1 MRILSL
7 STCPLDPSLG
17 SGKTRLR
24 WSEGLRALGHTVEM
38 IEPKDF
44 ETWHGHRRGLRFRQA
59 WGACGLVKTKLKSGK
74 YDLIEFFGGEFGLAT
89 WQLSKLPTRPLIVAH
104 TDGLEMLASQ
114 RERDYDP
121 PITVKGHLRS
131 TLLGP
136 THNWLSRAAFDHA
149 DAFVSGCELER
160 DFVLRRKLY
169 PSERT
174 AVIEPGLDK
183 EYLSV
188 PLTTSRED
196 RVAFMGSWIARKGIA
211 ILIKVMT
218 RVLTADP
225 KLHLDLYGSGA
236 SPDVVLSSFP
246 MALQNRITVYPRLT
260 SQPIADGLSKAKVFF
275 FPTQYEGF
283 GMALSEAMAC
293 GCAPVTTPTGFGAT
307 LRDGEEALICDFTD
321 TDAMERAV
329 LSLLHNDELRE
340 RIARNAWERVR
351 GLTWEAN
358 ISKLE
363 AIYTQWSAEHRVSQA
378 GRGVSAGSNANAQRG
393 CPG

>member
-24 WSEGLRALGHTVEM
+24 WSEGLRSLGHRVEM

-44 ETWHGHRRGLRFRQA
+44 ETWHGQRRGLRFRQA
-59 WGACGLVKTKLKSGK
+59 WGAWGFVKDKLKSGE

-89 WQLSKLPTRPLIVAH
+89 WQLSKMPHRPLIVAH

-114 RERDYDP
+114 REREYNP
-121 PITVKGHLRS
+121 PISVKGHLRS
-131 TLLGP
+131 TLFGS
-136 THNWLSRAAFDHA
+136 THHRLSRAAFDHA
-149 DAFVSGCELER
+149 DAFVAGCEIDRE
-160 DFVLRRKLY
+160 FVLRQGLY
-169 PSERT
+169 PFERT
-174 AVIEPGLDK
+174 AVVEPGLDK
-183 EYLSV
+183 EYLAV
-188 PLTTSRED
+188 PLTGSRED
-196 RVAFMGSWIARKGIA
+196 RIAFMGSWIPRKGIA
-211 ILIKVMT
+211 ILSEVMT
-218 RVLTADP
+218 RVLTAEP
-225 KLHLDLYGSGA
+225 MVYLDLYGSGA
-236 SPDVVLSSFP
+236 PPEVVLSSFP
-246 MALQNRITVYPRLT
+246 TPLHNRITVYPRLT
-260 SQPIADGLSKAKVFF
+260 SQPIADGFARAKVFF

-321 TDAMERAV
+321 TEAMERAV
-329 LSLLHNDELRE
+329 LSLLHNNELRA

-358 ISKLE
+358 IARLE
-363 AIYTQWSAEHRVSQA
+363 AVYTRWSAEHIASRTTV
-378 GRGVSAGSNANAQRG
+378 GVSTGSALAAGQVSR
-393 CPG
+393 